1 MLIFPVDHLPR
12 LIPVGVQTSK
22 GVEEI
27 GFNVSAWLD
36 KWPDMTFEVWP
47 TRPTETAAYP
57 AVCQLIGD
65 VLVWYV
71 CDADTAFEGLGAV
84 EVVGIAEGI
93 RKPSGPCTT
102 EIKKTRQPTHV
113 LLGTQF
119 GLPQESMLKLD
130 QLATIDKTM
139 LHNYVGT
146 TDPDFI
152 KRVDRA
158 LSVSVG
164 VQPIHRSK
172 HRWQRHVKRTERPVI
187 ANGA

>member
-1 MLIFPVDHLPR
+1 MPGVAMSRPLFPKVQRGDIYYVDFGNQP
-12 LIPVGVQTSK
+12 G
-22 GVEEI
+22 
-27 GFNVSAWLD
+27 SA
-36 KWPDMTFEVWP
+36 VH
-47 TRPTETAAYP
+47 
-57 AVCQLIGD
+57 
-65 VLVWYV
+65 
-71 CDADTAFEGLGAV
+71 
-84 EVVGIAEGI
+84 GI
-93 RKPSGPCTT
+93 RPAMIVQNDVGNRHAPTIIVAAITT

-119 GLPQESMLKLD
+119 GLPQDSMLMLAL
-130 QLATIDKTM
+130 LATIDNTM
-139 LHNYVGT
+139 LLNYVGT

>member
-1 MLIFPVDHLPR
+1 MRLLPN
-12 LIPVGVQTSK
+12 P
-22 GVEEI
+22 
-27 GFNVSAWLD
+27 
-36 KWPDMTFEVWP
+36 P
-47 TRPTETAAYP
+47 
-57 AVCQLIGD
+57 
-65 VLVWYV
+65 
-71 CDADTAFEGLGAV
+71 
-84 EVVGIAEGI
+84 GI
-93 RKPSGPCTT
+93 RFHPRRADESLQNGMPGVAMNRPLFPQVRRGDIYYVDFGNQPGSAVHGIRPAMIVQNDVGNRHAPTIIVAAITT

-119 GLPQESMLKLD
+119 GLPQESMLMLE